1 VLSYFGVD
9 ASEYSFAYVVRWAE
23 SREVVRVALANIR
36 KTVRTVIEMVEHG
49 GPRKESAI
57 GCEAA

>member
-1 VLSYFGVD
+1 VD

-36 KTVRTVIEMVEHG
+36 KTVPTPSRMVLV
-49 GPRKESAI
+49 A
-57 GCEAA
+57 CETLQTLQTRILLALFSF